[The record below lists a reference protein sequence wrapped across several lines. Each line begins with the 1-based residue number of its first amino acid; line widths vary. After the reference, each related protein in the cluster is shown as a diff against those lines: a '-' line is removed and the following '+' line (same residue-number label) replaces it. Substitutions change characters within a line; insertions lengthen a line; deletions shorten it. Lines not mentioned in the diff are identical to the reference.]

1 MIKKHLIA
9 VFVNSG
15 TKETPNWTRIK
26 KSTEL
31 TLSMNPETE
40 DVDYISDESPSTELS
55 EYKPQIE
62 QPLKMIKDEPDFEY
76 FWDLFY
82 SMAVGNDARTQY
94 LIVFMFDKVG
104 EGSDAAYRAWSG
116 DCIVSFNE
124 LNAVDSELSFDL
136 MFGGTVQKGT
146 ATVTGTAPD
155 YKPAFVP
162 AVDALSFS
170 PSSDM

>member
-9 VFVNSG
+9 VFINSG
-15 TKETPNWTRIK
+15 TASAPEWTRIK

-40 DVDYISDESPSTELS
+40 DVDYIADESPTTELS
-55 EYKPQIE
+55 EYKPSIE
-62 QPLKMIKDEPDFEY
+62 QPLKMIEGEADFEF
-76 FWDLFY
+76 FWDRFY

-94 LIVFMFDKVG
+94 LIVFMFDKTGTG
-104 EGSDAAYRAWSG
+104 ESAAYRAWNG
-116 DCIVSFNE
+116 DCIISFNE

-136 MFGGTVQKGT
+136 MFGGTVKKGT

-155 YKPAFVP
+155 YTPTFTEV
-162 AVDALSFS
+162 
-170 PSSDM
+170 